1 MTGRMT
7 REQAEA
13 IQHHLLDASRAL
25 GRAASALVD
34 VEDDESGALSAA
46 MVDVSSRLYRDLLQP
61 VYARFPDLA
70 VPMQV
75 VGTVRHLRWEDVA
88 LPPSI
93 TESDL
98 DGLIFSLLKPGWINL
113 AVILVLASRRCEELS
128 WPLNFAE
135 IAARI
140 QALVD
145 AGRIEHEG
153 DLQRLGAGDVRLPA
167 LKDEGQDGGRTNDLG
182 R

>member
-7 REQAEA
+7 REQAKE
-13 IQHHLLDASRAL
+13 IQRHLLAASRAL
-25 GRAASALVD
+25 GRAGSALAD
-34 VEDDESGALSAA
+34 VEDDGSGALSAA

-61 VYARFPDLA
+61 IYARFPDLA

-75 VGTVRHLRWEDVA
+75 VGTVSNLRWEDVA

-98 DGLIFSLLKPGWINL
+98 DDLIFSLLKPGWINL
-113 AVILVLASRRCEELS
+113 AVILVFALRRCEELS

-140 QALVD
+140 HALVE
-145 AGRIEHEG
+145 AGRIDHEG
-153 DLQRLGAGDVRLPA
+153 DLQRLGAGDVRLLA
-167 LKDEGQDGGRTNDLG
+167 LKD
-182 R
+182 